1 MLSKYT
7 QKLSHINLQ
16 RKSQTQKKEEEK
28 TDQVFDIFI
37 LPFASF
43 LLSKVRQGEDLLALP
58 LVDRTIAAEC
68 TLLVQNAPDA
78 LLEAKSDTEQPQAQ
92 QELFRSNQDFWKQK
106 RQKSLA
112 YLMQSE
118 SRIEYQKVAEVHCEE
133 DESADDNSNGRK
145 MAYVDGLIAVVFQ
158 PDRESSKK

>member
-1 MLSKYT
+1 MSK
-7 QKLSHINLQ
+7 
-16 RKSQTQKKEEEK
+16 
-28 TDQVFDIFI
+28 
-37 LPFASF
+37 A
-43 LLSKVRQGEDLLALP
+43 RQGGDLLALP

-78 LLEAKSDTEQPQAQ
+78 LLEAKSDTEPPQAQ

-112 YLMQSE
+112 YLMQFE

-133 DESADDNSNGRK
+133 DESADDNSSGRK
-145 MAYVDGLIAVVFQ
+145 LSYVDGLIAVVFQ